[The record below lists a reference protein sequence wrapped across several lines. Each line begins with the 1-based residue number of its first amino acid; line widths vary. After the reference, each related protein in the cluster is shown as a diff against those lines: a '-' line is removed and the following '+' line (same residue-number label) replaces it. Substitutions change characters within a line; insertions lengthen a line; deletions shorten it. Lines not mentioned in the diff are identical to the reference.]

1 MAGERSCAAFLLQL
15 GLRSI
20 AAGNTAA
27 ARARFEQCQAELEQ
41 QVEAGQQQQ
50 AAGAGTDNQPA
61 GGSGPADV
69 LLLCRLGAVRGCL
82 GDCCR
87 AEGDA
92 EGTLAHYQE
101 SVRLLQAAGDD
112 AEATQALSVALNKV
126 GELRHLQG
134 DLAAAAEQY
143 AAALR
148 LRRALLAARQ
158 RQWAGEGSG
167 EPREG
172 GSGAAAAAAGEEAG
186 AGSEACCSAAL
197 DLAASCL
204 KLSGAR
210 AGLGESGEAEA
221 LLTEAEALLQG
232 LDAPGQLAAQ
242 PERLRRK
249 QASLAQFAAMMQ
261 RQRQQQQVLDKRQ

>member
-1 MAGERSCAAFLLQL
+1 MPPL
-15 GLRSI
+15 
-20 AAGNTAA
+20 
-27 ARARFEQCQAELEQ
+27 
-41 QVEAGQQQQ
+41 
-50 AAGAGTDNQPA
+50 P
-61 GGSGPADV
+61 P
-69 LLLCRLGAVRGCL
+69 
-82 GDCCR
+82 
-87 AEGDA
+87 
-92 EGTLAHYQE
+92 LAPSQ
-101 SVRLLQAAGDD
+101 
-112 AEATQALSVALNKV
+112 ATQALSVALNKV

-210 AGLGESGEAEA
+210 AGLGESGEAEVRQVVEGGVERE
-221 LLTEAEALLQG
+221 LLLQWSRCSSACCTPWSAPSPQLG
-232 LDAPGQLAAQ
+232 LTSHRADVGA
-242 PERLRRK
+242 
-249 QASLAQFAAMMQ
+249 
-261 RQRQQQQVLDKRQ
+261 VLPNP